1 MRQVARL
8 LAEDLFEKDEDEE
21 QEKELVP
28 SASLVN
34 SAPDGLYGGIR
45 GFGSNDHRG
54 YASESSTSICPP
66 DRERESGVGRGSHLN
81 RPAWMVPN

>member
-21 QEKELVP
+21 QMHVS
-28 SASLVN
+28 SASFIN
-34 SAPDGLYGGIR
+34 SAPEGLYGGIR
-45 GFGSNDHRG
+45 GFGSNDYRG
-54 YASESSTSICPP
+54 SASESSTSTCPP
-66 DRERESGVGRGSHLN
+66 DRESGVGRGSHLN

>member
-21 QEKELVP
+21 QEHLS

-34 SAPDGLYGGIR
+34 SAPEGLYGGIR

-54 YASESSTSICPP
+54 SASESSTSTSTSICPP
-66 DRERESGVGRGSHLN
+66 DRESGVGRGSHLN

>member
-21 QEKELVP
+21 QEHLS
-28 SASLVN
+28 SASSVK
-34 SAPDGLYGGIR
+34 SAPEGLYGGIR

-54 YASESSTSICPP
+54 SASESSTSTSICPP
-66 DRERESGVGRGSHLN
+66 DRESGVGRGSHLN